1 MDKDLIFTLGGTILG
16 SLIEEGIEEIF
27 PGVGELKWTGE
38 IAGAIAGL
46 LGSQLTKDEV
56 KESLQRFI
64 KYAYKQI
71 NRQDAAS
78 SFDDADLDLFQKN
91 FQNLPKST
99 KKEILNNFK
108 NLSPYDYDFI
118 VDFLK
123 GMEV

>member
-1 MDKDLIFTLGGTILG
+1 M
-16 SLIEEGIEEIF
+16 
-27 PGVGELKWTGE
+27 
-38 IAGAIAGL
+38 
-46 LGSQLTKDEV
+46 TKDEV

-71 NRQDAAS
+71 NRQDS
-78 SFDDADLDLFQKN
+78 GSFDNADLDLFQKN
-91 FQNLPKST
+91 FQNLPIST

-123 GMEV
+123 GMEA